1 KLMQESYQLSN
12 LKEVAQKILDESQ
25 HKIIIFDAPMGA
37 GKTTLIKELVKRLG
51 VNDIANSPTFSI
63 VNEYHTDANE
73 IVYHFDLYR
82 IEDEEEA
89 LDFGIEEYL
98 FSGNWCFIEWPEK
111 ISNLLPD
118 TYHSVEISIDDENTR
133 TLIFV

>member
-1 KLMQESYQLSN
+1 MQESYQLSN
-12 LKEVAQKILDESQ
+12 LKEVAQKILDKSQ

>member
-1 KLMQESYQLSN
+1 MQVSYQLSN

>member
-1 KLMQESYQLSN
+1 MQVSYQLSN

-25 HKIIIFDAPMGA
+25 HKIIIFVAPMGA

>member
-1 KLMQESYQLSN
+1 MQVSYQLSN

-63 VNEYHTDANE
+63 VNEYRTEANE

>member
-1 KLMQESYQLSN
+1 MQESYQLSN

>member
-1 KLMQESYQLSN
+1 MQLSYQLSN

-63 VNEYHTDANE
+63 VNEYRTEANE

-82 IEDEEEA
+82 IEDEEET